1 MTVHVLNLE
10 HFAGRSAYNLH
21 DEPGRPPRSVGLG
34 GGKERRRSCQSRS
47 CREAGSAWRRRGD
60 ERGPSDPAGVPAFAG
75 GPGSSRAGTGNLLCS
90 SGTEGR
96 HRYGAR
102 RGVLAAMPYQHH
114 DHSALQRSPAAPRR
128 EWRPWC
134 GSPTSSGYPRRS
146 TGSTRA
152 AWEMLDERFPQAAE
166 PLVDVGPE
174 ILALTCFPVAH
185 WS

>member
-114 DHSALQRSPAAPRR
+114 DHSALQRSPPRPGVSGGHGADHLPAAVTRGGPRAAPAQPGR
-128 EWRPWC
+128 C
-134 GSPTSSGYPRRS
+134 STSASPRLLNLWSTWARKSSP
-146 TGSTRA
+146 
-152 AWEMLDERFPQAAE
+152 
-166 PLVDVGPE
+166 
-174 ILALTCFPVAH
+174 
-185 WS
+185 